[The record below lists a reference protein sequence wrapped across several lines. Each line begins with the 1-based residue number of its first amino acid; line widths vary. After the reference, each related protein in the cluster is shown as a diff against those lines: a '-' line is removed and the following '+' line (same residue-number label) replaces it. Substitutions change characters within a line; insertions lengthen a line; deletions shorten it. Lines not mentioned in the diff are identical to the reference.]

1 MTSIKNKF
9 SKGMNTILSPNLVNL
24 FIVLSLIIIL
34 LLSYLKYNKI
44 ELYEENT
51 ATSKTI
57 AQIFYD
63 TDTGYIESI
72 IKKYLYNNQ
81 TSNAMKEKL
90 NIREKKIQDISL
102 DINNL
107 FF

>member
-1 MTSIKNKF
+1 MSSIKNKF
-9 SKGMNTILSPNLVNL
+9 SKGINTILSPNLINL

-44 ELYEENT
+44 ELYEEDT

-57 AQIFYD
+57 EQIFYD

-72 IKKYLYNNQ
+72 IKNYLNN
-81 TSNAMKEKL
+81 NKKNFEMKEQL
-90 NIREKKIQDISL
+90 NLRQDKIKDISL
-102 DINNL
+102 EINNL
-107 FF
+107 FS